1 MIADPI
7 EEYISAHIDA
17 EPPHLRRI
25 YRDTHI
31 YQLYPRMC
39 SGHLQGRV
47 LKMLTEMIAPRR
59 VLELG
64 TFTGYSA
71 LSIAEGLPAGGE
83 IWTVEIDDEMEDL
96 IRGNI
101 EAAGMSD
108 RVHLVIG
115 DALEVVPSLGVSDW
129 DMVLI
134 DANKRLYADYY
145 RMVLPMVRPG
155 GYILADNT
163 LWDGKVTRPEE
174 CHDAQTRGILDFN
187 DMVAADKS
195 VEKVILPMRDGL
207 TIMRKL

>member
-1 MIADPI
+1 MTADLI
-7 EEYISAHIDA
+7 EEYICAHIDA

-96 IRGNI
+96 IRANI
-101 EAAGMSD
+101 EAAGMAD

-115 DALEVVPSLGVSDW
+115 DALDVVPKLGITDW

-134 DANKRLYADYY
+134 DANKRLYTDYY
-145 RMVLPMVRPG
+145 RMLLPMVRRG

-163 LWDGKVTRPEE
+163 LWDGKVTRSEE
-174 CHDAQTRGILDFN
+174 CRDAQTRGILDFN
-187 DMVAADKS
+187 DMVASDGA

-207 TIMRKL
+207 TVMRKR